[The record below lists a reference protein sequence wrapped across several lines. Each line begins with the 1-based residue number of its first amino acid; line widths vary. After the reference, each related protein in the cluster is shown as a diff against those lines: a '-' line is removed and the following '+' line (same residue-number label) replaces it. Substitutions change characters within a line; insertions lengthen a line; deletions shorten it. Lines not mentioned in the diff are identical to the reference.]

1 MPKYRRVRRA
11 VIVFAPRPATTRWIH
26 EELTDEPYTVVT
38 VSSMA
43 ALVSRLCERAD
54 QVAIVDFEAVS
65 DDDIAALAAVRDSP
79 WTGELIALGRV
90 EWKVR
95 TLLRVRDMF
104 MRPFGS
110 ERLRRSLSNIC
121 ADRSRLLGLSV
132 SETTSETA
140 PYR

>member
-1 MPKYRRVRRA
+1 MPQYRRVRRA
-11 VIVFAPRPATTRWIH
+11 VIVFSPRPATTRWIN
-26 EELTDEPYTVVT
+26 EELAGELYTIVIVP
-38 VSSMA
+38 SMA
-43 ALVSRLCERAD
+43 ALVARLGERAD
-54 QVAIVDFEAVS
+54 QVAIVDFEAIN
-65 DDDIAALAAVRDSP
+65 DDDIASLAAVRDTP

-110 ERLRRSLSNIC
+110 ERLRKSLSNIS
-121 ADRSRLLGLSV
+121 ADRSRLFGLYPRES
-132 SETTSETA
+132 TSETS